1 MNRFLF
7 TLILLVVLVSQKAGA
22 QMYVKAIRAND
33 TIPVAGTIP
42 VKYEGKVEECYE
54 YKDAAGLHLFLATS
68 TAGGKYFLGTCY
80 TQINGNYVQDWQI
93 KDYSSLEVAMADDYT
108 KIVDIDGDGVY
119 ETIIVYEYPTEN
131 NKYGGTT
138 WKLLLHYKNQKYAIR
153 AHQKDSDYD
162 EEQLSMDKSF
172 DTLPKSVKIYVMK
185 YWNKLAK
192 DQNAMS
198 LFDLKK

>member
-1 MNRFLF
+1 MKKFLF
-7 TLILLVVLVSQKAGA
+7 ALAFLLALLAQQSKA
-22 QMYVKAIRAND
+22 QLYVKTIRAND
-33 TIPVAGTIP
+33 TVPIAGTIP

-68 TAGGKYFLGTCY
+68 TSSGKYFLGTCY
-80 TQINGNYVQDWQI
+80 TQVNGNYVQDWQI

-108 KIVDIDGDGVY
+108 KIVDIDGDGIY
-119 ETIIVYEYPTEN
+119 ETIIIYEYPTEN

-162 EEQLSMDKSF
+162 EEDLTMDKSF
-172 DTLPKSVKIYVMK
+172 DTLPKSVKIYVMR

-198 LFDLKK
+198 MFDLKK